1 TEVKGYDRF
10 SINTNYSYTIPVRM
24 SKSDADELKKIDAE
38 LKKNQ
43 LERDQLYKEMTESNS
58 TEKNVQIKKT
68 MTDVLSNTKEEIP
81 RDTYVE
87 VVSIDN
93 ADKNYNTLKEYIGKK
108 GTTKTALKQNSDGT
122 YSGMI
127 EFTFDFN
134 VISFEKVTVKI
145 IP

>member
-1 TEVKGYDRF
+1 
-10 SINTNYSYTIPVRM
+10 M
-24 SKSDADELKKIDAE
+24 SKSDAAELKKIDAE
-38 LKKNQ
+38 LAKNQ
-43 LERDQLYKEMTESNS
+43 QEINKQYKEIVESNS
-58 TEKNVQIKKT
+58 FEKIEQAKKT
-68 MTDVLSNTKEEIP
+68 TTNVLSNTKKEIP
-81 RDTYVE
+81 INTFVE

-93 ADKNYNTLKEYIGKK
+93 TDKNYNSLKEYINKK

-134 VISFEKVTVKI
+134 VIRFEKVNVKI

>member
-1 TEVKGYDRF
+1 
-10 SINTNYSYTIPVRM
+10 
-24 SKSDADELKKIDAE
+24 
-38 LKKNQ
+38 
-43 LERDQLYKEMTESNS
+43 MTESNS

-68 MTDVLSNTKEEIP
+68 MTDVLSNTKKEIP